1 MLILG
6 ASLSSQVNTNWQTY
20 IMIAIYFIILLII
33 GYYGYKQATG
43 NLSDYM
49 LGGRSIGPYITA
61 LSAGASD
68 MSGWMIMGLPGS
80 VYSTGLSA
88 IWITIGLTLG
98 AYVNYLVV
106 APRLRVYTE
115 VAGDA
120 ITLPDFFKNRLND
133 KDNIIKIISGLII
146 VIFFTLYTHSG
157 FVSGGKLFESA
168 FGLNY
173 HFGLILVAVIVIA
186 YTFFGGYLA
195 VSITDFFQ
203 GVIMLIAMV
212 MVPIVAMLQLNGWD
226 TFSRVAEMKPTNM
239 DLFRGTTFLGIVS
252 LFAWGLGYF
261 GQPHIIVRFMSIKSH
276 KMLPKARR
284 LGISWMTVGLLGA
297 VGVGLTGIAFIP
309 DNHIKM
315 DDPETLFIIMS
326 QILFHPL
333 VGGFLLAAILAA
345 IMSTI
350 SSQLLV
356 TSSSLTEDFYKLIR
370 GEERAKT
377 HHKEFV
383 LVGRLSV
390 LVVAIVAI
398 AIAWSP
404 NDTILNLVGNAW
416 AGFGASFSPL
426 VLFSLYWK
434 KLTRAGAISGMVAG
448 ALVVI
453 IWIAWIKPLAGIN
466 EIFGMYEII
475 PGFIVSVIVTYVVSL
490 LTQNPGDFVERDIEK
505 VKSIVREK

>member
-6 ASLSSQVNTNWQTY
+6 ASLPSQVNTNWQTY

-43 NLSDYM
+43 NLSEYM
-49 LGGRSIGPYITA
+49 LGGRNIGPYITA

-98 AYVNYLVV
+98 AYVNYLIV

-133 KDNIIKIISGLII
+133 KENIIKIISGLII
-146 VIFFTLYTHSG
+146 VVFFTLYTHSG

-173 HFGLILVAVIVIA
+173 HFGLLLVAVIVIA

-239 DLFRGTTFLGIVS
+239 DLFRGTTTLGIIS

-309 DNHIKM
+309 DNHVKM

-370 GEERAKT
+370 GEERAKS
-377 HHKEFV
+377 HQKEFV

-390 LVVAIVAI
+390 LAVAIVAI

-434 KLTRAGAISGMVAG
+434 KLTRAGTISGMVAG

-453 IWIAWIKPLAGIN
+453 IWIVWIKPLAGIN

-475 PGFIVSVIVTYVVSL
+475 PGFLVSVIVTYVVSL
-490 LTQNPGDFVERDIEK
+490 LTQHPGDFVERDIEK